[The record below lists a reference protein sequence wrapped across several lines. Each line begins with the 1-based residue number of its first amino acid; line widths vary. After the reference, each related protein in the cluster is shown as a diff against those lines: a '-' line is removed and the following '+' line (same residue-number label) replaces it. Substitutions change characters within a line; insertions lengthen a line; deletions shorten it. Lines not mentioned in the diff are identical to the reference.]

1 MTLSHLQRDEPYLR
15 HEFSRLAA
23 QALHE
28 RAPAGPDR
36 LEALLAGK
44 GGRAQELQADRT
56 SVAVSAATLPIAPEM
71 AWAVPQLLKRVQLV
85 APGALSTNGA
95 LRSLLRM
102 PQHDEAFAKAFTDSG
117 FLSSG
122 VALEHM
128 RWKHD
133 LVLMRGKHH
142 DGSAW
147 QVLEH
152 ARALL
157 TQERTRQ
164 PVDWNAALNELR
176 TLLSWFPQLRTIAL
190 LEELYARLNGLHN
203 QSILAVRSWLEWR
216 ADMAAIQRGS
226 HGWEAGGH
234 AGAPSGP
241 FRCERSSFA
250 LAFRGAQHV

>member
-1 MTLSHLQRDEPYLR
+1 MTLSQIQRDEPYLR
-15 HEFSRLAA
+15 HQFSQLA
-23 QALHE
+23 QEAL
-28 RAPAGPDR
+28 RAGAPRGPDR
-36 LEALLAGK
+36 LEALLAAK
-44 GGRAQELQADRT
+44 AGRPEETQADRT
-56 SVAVSAATLPIAPEM
+56 SVAVAAATLPIAPEM

-95 LRSLLRM
+95 LRALLRM
-102 PQHDEAFAKAFTDSG
+102 PQHDEAFANAFTDSG

-133 LVLMRGKHH
+133 LGLMKGKHH

-164 PVDWNAALNELR
+164 PVDWDAALGELR
-176 TLLSWFPQLRTIAL
+176 TLLSWFPQLRTVEL
-190 LEELYARLNGLHN
+190 LEQLYARLNGLHT

-216 ADMAAIQRGS
+216 ADMAATQRES
-226 HGWEAGGH
+226 HAWDAGGR
-234 AGAPSGP
+234 AVAPPGP
-241 FRCERSSFA
+241 FQCERSSFA
-250 LAFRGAQHV
+250 FAFRGAQHA